1 MTIFGK
7 SSINTTPYHS
17 FKNYIFKNS
26 MNYKSNE
33 DDASLPRLP
42 QQNTLEGWLKQQK
55 YFLTVLE
62 AESTR

>member
-1 MTIFGK
+1 
-7 SSINTTPYHS
+7 
-17 FKNYIFKNS
+17 